1 MCLGGGPKAPPAPPR
16 MKPAPP
22 LKSPAPP
29 PEIPTASRMDDE
41 ETEKMKISTR
51 KKKALEIKKTK
62 EGVKQLGAIDPNLM
76 GTGSLPGAG
85 AGGINNPTGNP

>member
-1 MCLGGGPKAPPAPPR
+1 MCLKSPKPPPPPPR

-29 PEIPTASRMDDE
+29 PEIPTQDRMDDE
-41 ETEKMKISTR
+41 ESEKTRISTR

-62 EGVKQLGAIDPNLM
+62 EGVKTLGAIDPSATL
-76 GTGSLPGAG
+76 
-85 AGGINNPTGNP
+85 NPNVGVTTPTCVKPPT

>member
-62 EGVKQLGAIDPNLM
+62 EGVKQLGAIDPNMM
-76 GTGSLPGAG
+76 GTGALPGAG
-85 AGGINNPTGNP
+85 AGGIQNPTNTP

>member
-1 MCLGGGPKAPPAPPR
+1 MCLSSPKPPPAPPR

-22 LKSPAPP
+22 VKAPAPP
-29 PEIPTASRMDDE
+29 PEIPTASRLDDE

-62 EGVKQLGAIDPNLM
+62 EGVRSLGAIDPNVVNTGVTTP
-76 GTGSLPGAG
+76 GTAS
-85 AGGINNPTGNP
+85 GINTPMP

>member
-1 MCLGGGPKAPPAPPR
+1 MCLGSPKPPPAPPR
-16 MKPAPP
+16 MKPQPP

-29 PEIPTASRMDDE
+29 PEIPTASRLDDE

-76 GTGSLPGAG
+76 GTGPLPGAG

>member
-62 EGVKQLGAIDPNLM
+62 EGVKQLGAIDPASQLNPN
-76 GTGSLPGAG
+76 TNVAPSS
-85 AGGINNPTGNP
+85 GINTPT

>member
-1 MCLGGGPKAPPAPPR
+1 MCLGGGGAPPAPPR
-16 MKPAPP
+16 SKPQPR
-22 LKSPAPP
+22 LKSLAPP
-29 PEIPTASRMDDE
+29 PPVPTAERLDDE

-76 GTGSLPGAG
+76 GTGALPGAG

>member
-1 MCLGGGPKAPPAPPR
+1 MCIGGKPPTPPPPPR

-29 PEIPTASRMDDE
+29 PSIPTADRLDDE
-41 ETEKMKISTR
+41 ESEKMKISTR

-62 EGVKQLGAIDPNLM
+62 EGVKQLGAIDPDTLNTGPI
-76 GTGSLPGAG
+76 GTGTA
-85 AGGINNPTGNP
+85 TGVQDPM

>member
-1 MCLGGGPKAPPAPPR
+1 MCLGGGGGSAPPPPPR

-29 PEIPTASRMDDE
+29 PSIPTPERMDDE
-41 ETEKMKISTR
+41 ESEKMKISTR

-76 GTGSLPGAG
+76 GTGALPGAG
-85 AGGINNPTGNP
+85 TTGINTPT

>member
-1 MCLGGGPKAPPAPPR
+1 MCIGGKPPTPPAPPR

-29 PEIPTASRMDDE
+29 PTIPTQERMDDE

-76 GTGSLPGAG
+76 GTGALPGAG
-85 AGGINNPTGNP
+85 SGGIQSPTNTP

>member
-1 MCLGGGPKAPPAPPR
+1 MCIGGGGGAPPPPPR
-16 MKPAPP
+16 AKPQPP

-29 PEIPTASRMDDE
+29 PEIPTASRLDDE

-76 GTGSLPGAG
+76 GTGALPGAG
-85 AGGINNPTGNP
+85 SGGIQNPTGNP

>member
-16 MKPAPP
+16 MKPAPV
-22 LKSPAPP
+22 LKSPTPP
-29 PEIPTASRMDDE
+29 PSIPTSDRFDDE
-41 ETEKMKISTR
+41 ESEKMKISTR

-76 GTGSLPGAG
+76 GTGALPGAG
-85 AGGINNPTGNP
+85 TGGINNPTGGQ